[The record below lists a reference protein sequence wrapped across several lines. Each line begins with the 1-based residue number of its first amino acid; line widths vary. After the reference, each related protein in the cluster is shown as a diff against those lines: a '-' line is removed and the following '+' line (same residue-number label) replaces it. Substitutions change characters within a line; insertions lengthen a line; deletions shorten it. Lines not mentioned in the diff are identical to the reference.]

1 MAGYLE
7 GRATALDIFNFYDN
21 LKFNNP
27 EKSLFIQMKKFFNE
41 VVFNL
46 QKKIKNIETIEEDQK
61 IIWAKLLLG
70 YTQLEGLLHAYTY
83 EMKRL
88 NKYNE
93 ESKIDLAHRLTLYQN
108 LHLSYCMQIDQ
119 GLGHIPVQYLA
130 RALVLPLSVPFDSGR
145 PP

>member
-93 ESKIDLAHRLTLYQN
+93 ESKIDLADLLILQA
-108 LHLSYCMQIDQ
+108 D
-119 GLGHIPVQYLA
+119 
-130 RALVLPLSVPFDSGR
+130 
-145 PP
+145 